1 MATKNQLLEKVPE
14 TFKSTYP
21 TKIFCQKLLS
31 LPSQSSLYS
40 NFKHPVTC
48 KLLFGI
54 APSEEKHLLVSFIQ
68 VNSLRTRKCLGKVSF

>member
-1 MATKNQLLEKVPE
+1 MGVLLYGYKNQLLEKVPE

-54 APSEEKHLLVSFIQ
+54 APSEEKTFI
-68 VNSLRTRKCLGKVSF
+68 SKLYTS